1 MRVCGA
7 SGPLFAPA
15 SWTIAGSCE
24 LSNTAVL
31 LKERHVYCEPDE
43 ADLVPIMRVL
53 P

>member
-7 SGPLFAPA
+7 SGPLFVPA
-15 SWTIAGSCE
+15 SWTIAGGCE

-31 LKERHVYCEPDE
+31 LKDHHIYCAPGD
-43 ADLVPIMRVL
+43 ANLVPIMREL